1 MKHPAAAI
9 IALLIAINITAQT
22 DTTTVSDE
30 ELFRW
35 LDTYGTTT
43 ASDSTT
49 TTNTADT
56 TAANTD
62 TIPRPDTQPAD
73 TTINV
78 NALITNAFSKSKK
91 RNDKTTSKTTETK
104 KQPTK
109 RTTKKTQPDKT
120 PRPIIPDIPLEKAQ
134 LITAE
139 DSTITHREALAT
151 AASNPLFLDWV
162 ACAPPHKTKDLFDQ
176 DSTITALRNSSSKY
190 ISRTTPEL
198 FDYHISQLPKSSEI
212 KSKKLKSADAKKL
225 ALQTKEYLKV
235 SKNATIQLEGYQKP
249 K

>member
-35 LDTYGTTT
+35 LDTYDAAT

-151 AASNPLFLDWV
+151 AASNAIPRLGGL
-162 ACAPPHKTKDLFDQ
+162 CA
-176 DSTITALRNSSSKY
+176 A
-190 ISRTTPEL
+190 
-198 FDYHISQLPKSSEI
+198 
-212 KSKKLKSADAKKL
+212 A
-225 ALQTKEYLKV
+225 
-235 SKNATIQLEGYQKP
+235 
-249 K
+249 